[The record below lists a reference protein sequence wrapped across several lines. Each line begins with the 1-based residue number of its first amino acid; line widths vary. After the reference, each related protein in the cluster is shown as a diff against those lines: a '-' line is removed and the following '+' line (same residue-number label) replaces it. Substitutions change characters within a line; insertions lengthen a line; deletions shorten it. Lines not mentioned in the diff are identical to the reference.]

1 MRMGSMVK
9 WHWVS
14 SALCLAGLLLFA
26 ITGITLNHAQS
37 IEAKPRTV
45 TIEKVIPEAL
55 LEQLAAVETEQ
66 PPEILPREMVN
77 WARQELRLNLA
88 NKQAEWSDFD
98 IYFSLP
104 KPGGDAWLSIDRYT
118 GEVIYEDTSRGTI
131 AYLNDLHKGRHT
143 GLVWQWF
150 LDIFAVACVIFSVTG
165 LLLLHKFA
173 RNRWSTWPL
182 VSLGVVLPAVL
193 LLLFTHG

>member
-1 MRMGSMVK
+1 MK

-37 IEAKPRTV
+37 IEASPQTV
-45 TIEKVIPEAL
+45 TVEREIPDAL
-55 LEQLAAVETEQ
+55 LAQLKQLEAG
-66 PPEILPREMVN
+66 PIPKEMVI
-77 WARQELRLNLA
+77 WARQELRVNLA
-88 NKQAEWSDFD
+88 NKEAEWSDFD

-104 KPGGDAWLSIDRYT
+104 KPGGDAWLSIDKDT
-118 GEVIYEDTSRGTI
+118 GEVIYENTSRGAI
-131 AYLNDLHKGRHT
+131 AYLNDLHKGRYT
-143 GLVWQWF
+143 GVAWKWF
-150 LDIFAVACVIFSVTG
+150 LDVFAIACIIFSVTG
-165 LLLLHKFA
+165 LLLLHKFS

-182 VSLGVVLPAVL
+182 VGLGVILPAAL